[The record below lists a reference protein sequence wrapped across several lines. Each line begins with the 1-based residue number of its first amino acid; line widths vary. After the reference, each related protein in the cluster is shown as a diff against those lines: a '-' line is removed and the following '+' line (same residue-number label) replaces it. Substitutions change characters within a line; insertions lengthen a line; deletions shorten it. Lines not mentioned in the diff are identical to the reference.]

1 MKNSSL
7 KKLFAPSF
15 VLASLFLGL
24 QSQALQTQ
32 GSTERLFNY
41 CQQELQAFC
50 SSQLEPREA
59 FMCLR
64 DNEAQ
69 LFTRPCIKEM
79 NLIERA
85 YNNVPLPSE
94 EPYRIPQENNEV
106 Q

>member
-1 MKNSSL
+1 MKNRSL

-15 VLASLFLGL
+15 VLVSLVLSL
-24 QSQALQTQ
+24 QAQALQTM
-32 GSTERLFNY
+32 GSTERLFNS

-50 SSQLEPREA
+50 SSALEPREA

-64 DNEAQ
+64 DNESQ
-69 LFTRPCIKEM
+69 LFTRPCMKEM

-85 YNNVPLPSE
+85 YNNIPLPSE
-94 EPYRIPQENNEV
+94 EPFRAPQEGYEV